1 MVEERPNRYLVVL
14 DRDQVI
20 GEFTEEE
27 DARLFAYICAIHGD
41 KGDVFETYKSIEGFE
56 VAE

>member
-1 MVEERPNRYLVVL
+1 MEERSNRYLVVL
-14 DRDQVI
+14 DRDQI
-20 GEFTEEE
+20 LGEFTEEE

-41 KGDVFETYKSIEGFE
+41 KGDVFETYKTIEGFE

>member
-1 MVEERPNRYLVVL
+1 MEERSNHYLVVL

-20 GEFTEEE
+20 GEFTEKE
-27 DARLFAYICAIHGD
+27 DAKLFAYICALHGD
-41 KGDVFETYKSIEGFE
+41 KGDLFEIYAGIEGFE